1 MSKKVDEV
9 NRGVARRGRL
19 RVAVALL
26 LVLATAGFFRLW
38 HIGSLPPGLF
48 GDEAVN
54 GLDALDV
61 LAGRGQVF
69 FPANY
74 GREGL
79 HMFIIAAFFRLFG
92 VSALA
97 LRLPSVLAGIL
108 TALATYWLGC
118 ELFRSNHGRLSS
130 TVPLL
135 AALWLATAYWH
146 VHFSRFG
153 IRGVYT
159 PLCGALA
166 FAAFWRGVNHAAGA
180 SAARGTAGSISQ
192 VPPGEPSDVDGL
204 GERPPAGR
212 TTSVSTAGFKVGLAW
227 PWFLLTGLFL
237 GLASHFYTAGR
248 LYPFFLGLF
257 LLVQWAV
264 ARLGQPSSQV
274 AILPRHFGRVAAL
287 YAVAAL
293 VFAPLAWYFVTH
305 PGSFAQRASTV
316 VAFGQEGSPWLRIGQ
331 AVLGNVAQFFW
342 PGRGDTAWFYNLPGR
357 ALLEA
362 LTALLTVT
370 GLVICLRR
378 WRQGP
383 YLFLLL
389 WWPVMMLPAFL
400 AVDRVPTAPR
410 VLGVMP
416 SVYFFPAVAMAELL
430 AWAAR
435 RVRAVAWQRA
445 GVAALLSVPLVVA
458 GMCTA
463 WDYFAV
469 WGPSAQAYEAFD
481 GEMVDAARWL
491 KANPQEPPVYVS
503 AGFYRHASFSLLYSQ
518 TPTTEFFVY
527 QDPTVRWCYAPEML
541 PLPPSGASATY
552 VLAGTAM
559 PEAQALAHYLPGHHV
574 EQQINSPAGQPS
586 VTIVRAEYSDT
597 KLNAADV
604 SMTDQVSLTGYDI
617 SGEARPGY
625 PLEVALYW
633 AFAGPEPESSAGYGV
648 ELALIDGTGRR
659 WPSGED
665 VLSYRP
671 AEWDPGSRAVSWH
684 GLSLPAEA
692 PTGGYSLGVRLTNGE
707 TGNAV
712 GDWAT
717 MVPYAAEPEPSPSAV
732 VLFDNNLELLEA
744 SVHLEEVPGGEQLVV
759 ELLLEAQA
767 QLAQSYTLFLHALDA
782 DGQRIGQRDSA
793 TGGGLNPTDGW
804 IPGRAWRDVYRVPIS
819 VQGARRPYR
828 LALGFYDWRTGARLA
843 ATGADGKPL
852 PDNQYLLGL

>member
-1 MSKKVDEV
+1 MSKEIDEV
-9 NRGVARRGRL
+9 NLGVARRGRL
-19 RVAVALL
+19 TVAVALL

-38 HIGSLPPGLF
+38 RIGSIPPGLF

-108 TALATYWLGC
+108 AALATYWLGC
-118 ELFRSNHGRLSS
+118 ELFRTRHSRLSS

-153 IRGVYT
+153 IRGVFT
-159 PLCGALA
+159 PLWGALA

-180 SAARGTAGSISQ
+180 SAASGTASS
-192 VPPGEPSDVDGL
+192 VSEVSPGDVDGL
-204 GERPPAGR
+204 REPQPAGR
-212 TTSVSTAGFKVGLAW
+212 NAPVSAAGAKVGPGW
-227 PWFLLTGLFL
+227 PWFLLSGLFL

-248 LYPFFLGLF
+248 LYPVFLGLF
-257 LLVQWAV
+257 LLAQWAV
-264 ARLGQPSSQV
+264 ARLGRRPSQV
-274 AILPRHFGRVAAL
+274 AILPRHVGRLAAL

-305 PGSFAQRASTV
+305 PGSFAQRAGTV
-316 VAFGQEGSPWLRIGQ
+316 AAFGQEGSPWLRIGQ

-357 ALLEA
+357 ALLEP
-362 LTALLTVT
+362 LTALLTVA

-378 WRQGP
+378 WRQAP
-383 YLFLLL
+383 YLFMLL

-410 VLGVMP
+410 ALGVMP
-416 SVYFFPAVAMAELL
+416 AVYFFPAVAMAELL

-435 RVRAVAWQRA
+435 RVRAVPWQRA
-445 GVAALLSVPLVVA
+445 TAAALLSVPLAVA
-458 GMCTA
+458 GICTA
-463 WDYFAV
+463 WDYFAA
-469 WGPSAQAYEAFD
+469 WGPSAEAYEAFD

-491 KANPQEPPVYVS
+491 KANPQEWPVYAS
-503 AGFYRHASFSLLYSQ
+503 AEFYRHASFSLLYSQ
-518 TPTTEFFVY
+518 TPTTEFFAY
-527 QDPTVRWCYAPEML
+527 QDSTVRWCYAPEML
-541 PLPPSGASATY
+541 PLPPSGAGATY
-552 VLAGTAM
+552 VLAGTAI
-559 PEAQALAHYLPGHHV
+559 PDSQTLAHYLPRHHV

-586 VTIVRAEYSDT
+586 VMIVRAEYSDT
-597 KLNAADV
+597 RLNAAAI
-604 SMTDQVSLTGYDI
+604 SMTDNVSLTGYDI
-617 SGEARPGY
+617 SGEARPGHA
-625 PLEVALYW
+625 LEVALYW
-633 AFAGPEPESSAGYGV
+633 AFAGPEPENSAGYGV

-659 WPSGED
+659 WPSEEAT
-665 VLSYRP
+665 LPYRP

-692 PTGGYSLGVRLTNGE
+692 PTGGYSLGVRLTDAE

-717 MVPYAAEPEPSPSAV
+717 MVPYGAEPEPSPSAL

-744 SVHLEEVPGGEQLVV
+744 SVRLEEGPGGEQLVV
-759 ELLLEAQA
+759 ELLLDAQA
-767 QLAQSYTLFLHALDA
+767 QVAQSYTLFLHALDA
-782 DGQRIGQRDSA
+782 DGQRIGQSDSP

-804 IPGRAWRDVYRVPIS
+804 IPGQAWRDVYRVPIS
-819 VQGARRPYR
+819 VKGAQRPYR
-828 LALGFYDWRTGARLA
+828 LALGFYDWRTGARLTA
-843 ATGADGKPL
+843 AGADGKPL
-852 PDNQYLLGL
+852 PENQFLLGL